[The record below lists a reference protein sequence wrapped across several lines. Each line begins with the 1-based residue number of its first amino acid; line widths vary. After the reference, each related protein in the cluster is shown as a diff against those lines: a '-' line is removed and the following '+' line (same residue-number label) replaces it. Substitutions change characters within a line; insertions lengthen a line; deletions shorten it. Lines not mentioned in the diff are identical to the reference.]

1 MSEKSSEEFR
11 GELELAYAAN
21 IAGRGIATA
30 AANRQLTDAELG
42 KAAIAALTVNGFR
55 ISRTPDPR
63 AKNLAEILDLCVETL
78 NAAGLELKDTN
89 PKAAEVIGKVL
100 RIARADLSEW
110 EGGK

>member
-1 MSEKSSEEFR
+1 MSEKPHFSE
-11 GELELAYAAN
+11 L
-21 IAGRGIATA
+21 RGIFK
-30 AANRQLTDAELG
+30 DAYDEQKVCG
-42 KAAIAALTVNGFR
+42 WCGRPV
-55 ISRTPDPR
+55 PDPR